1 MMMTE
6 STPLQPGDIEYE
18 LDVAIP
24 GVILP
29 QEQWASTAIHKLP
42 DGHLDW
48 ATIFGR
54 TAPVIL
60 DIGCGN
66 GRFIISSAVRRPECD
81 HLGIDILPL
90 VIRYA
95 TRRGK
100 QRGLHNTRFAVRGGT
115 EFLERNVA
123 ESSVDEIHIYHPQPY
138 RDPKQGHLRLWRPDF
153 LELVLRALKP
163 KGKLFVQTDNQAYW
177 NYMKPLIASV
187 MKFEE
192 QSGPWE
198 EDPQGRSR
206 REIIAT
212 QKGLQIYRGW
222 AEKRPEMALEE
233 VRTIL
238 QNAQQPTFK
247 ASQKKNRT
255 GWRRKR

>member
-48 ATIFGR
+48 GNIFGR
-54 TAPVIL
+54 NAPVIL

-123 ESSVDEIHIYHPQPY
+123 ESSVDEIHIYHPQPIAIPSKAIF
-138 RDPKQGHLRLWRPDF
+138 DSGVPTSWNSSFEHLNQRASFSCRPTI
-153 LELVLRALKP
+153 KP
-163 KGKLFVQTDNQAYW
+163 IG
-177 NYMKPLIASV
+177 
-187 MKFEE
+187 
-192 QSGPWE
+192 
-198 EDPQGRSR
+198 
-206 REIIAT
+206 II
-212 QKGLQIYRGW
+212 
-222 AEKRPEMALEE
+222 
-233 VRTIL
+233 
-238 QNAQQPTFK
+238 
-247 ASQKKNRT
+247 
-255 GWRRKR
+255 